1 MKGYEKPIVLE
12 NIELFEAVYA
22 ESGYQEP
29 PTGQV
34 SATWSNH
41 NSGSLSCISVNASVG
56 NVPGNYIKVTVTFN
70 GNVSSLGDTSGPYT
84 SCDINGNTVV
94 FIRDG
99 SFNPNESFQFSIN
112 KAVCG
117 DAGFDNHNTTEHKGS
132 FFETGTNIGSSEG
145 LSVSIEVA

>member
-1 MKGYEKPIVLE
+1 M
-12 NIELFEAVYA
+12 
-22 ESGYQEP
+22 
-29 PTGQV
+29 
-34 SATWSNH
+34 
-41 NSGSLSCISVNASVG
+41 G
-56 NVPGNYIKVTVTFN
+56 NVPGNYIKVTVTVN

-117 DAGFDNHNTTEHKGS
+117 DAGFDNHNTTEHQGS